1 LSHNVDFSEPIPKL
15 VERLVREHRELSP
28 KLDEIEKAT
37 KNDPVNGVKLLESVR
52 AKILHH
58 AVEEEAR
65 IMRIIMKDA
74 KSESADS
81 VKIMQEHRWVSEFL
95 ERRMD
100 NLPKIQ
106 REQAQS
112 EIEKF
117 VADLRQHFKEEEDVV
132 FPLALRALASEESK
146 SA

>member
-1 LSHNVDFSEPIPKL
+1 M

-37 KNDPVNGVKLLESVR
+37 KSDPVKGVKLLESTR
-52 AKILHH
+52 TKILRH

-65 IMRIIMKDA
+65 IMRVIMKDA

-95 ERRMD
+95 ERRMH

-117 VADLRQHFKEEEDVV
+117 VADLRQHFKEEEDAV
-132 FPLALRALASEESK
+132 FPLALRALASEQSK